1 MDTKQHATNK
11 KKKGRVNNEIKKDIR
26 KYLETNE
33 NRNKTPLNLWDRAK
47 QFQGGN

>member
-1 MDTKQHATNK
+1 MDTKQHAT
-11 KKKGRVNNEIKKDIR
+11 KKKGGVNNEIKKDIR